1 MQQPN
6 NAWVEAWQDAA
17 PFPAY
22 KQKRLFDDTKEAEK
36 VLHSLAGLRVCD
48 VALSVMP
55 VVLHAALETL
65 GTRQSECVC
74 VCVRMYLRASWIY
87 AGYYCLYAGSQ
98 PLASVDS
105 LLGDAS
111 SLLASVHHPSLES
124 LPKYQE
130 CVTLLSQA
138 EHLLA
143 CAHSLRTKLTQ
154 GLEMKNGGGG
164 GGGRGEGRRSELD
177 ISVEVLLEEL
187 ELVLRDPVG
196 SATGLALQG
205 LLAAQVATRV
215 SGCDVIVQ

>member
-1 MQQPN
+1 MSLPN
-6 NAWVEAWQDAA
+6 REA
-17 PFPAY
+17 PTSHY
-22 KQKRLFDDTKEAEK
+22 CM
-36 VLHSLAGLRVCD
+36 LH
-48 VALSVMP
+48 
-55 VVLHAALETL
+55 
-65 GTRQSECVC
+65 Q
-74 VCVRMYLRASWIY
+74 
-87 AGYYCLYAGSQ
+87 YCLYAGSQ

-105 LLGDAS
+105 LLSDAS

-154 GLEMKNGGGG
+154 GLEMKDG
-164 GGGRGEGRRSELD
+164 GGGRGERRRSELD
-177 ISVEVLLEEL
+177 ISVEVLLQEP

-196 SATGLALQG
+196 SVTGLALQG

-215 SGCDVIVQ
+215 RGCDVIVQ

>member
-1 MQQPN
+1 M
-6 NAWVEAWQDAA
+6 
-17 PFPAY
+17 
-22 KQKRLFDDTKEAEK
+22 
-36 VLHSLAGLRVCD
+36 
-48 VALSVMP
+48 
-55 VVLHAALETL
+55 
-65 GTRQSECVC
+65 
-74 VCVRMYLRASWIY
+74 
-87 AGYYCLYAGSQ
+87 
-98 PLASVDS
+98 DS

-164 GGGRGEGRRSELD
+164 RGRGEGRRSELD
-177 ISVEVLLEEL
+177 VSVEVLLEEP

-215 SGCDVIVQ
+215 CGCDVIVQ

>member
-6 NAWVEAWQDAA
+6 NAWVEAWQDATPLA
-17 PFPAY
+17 AY

-74 VCVRMYLRASWIY
+74 VRMYLRGSWIY

-215 SGCDVIVQ
+215 RGCDVIVQ

>member
-1 MQQPN
+1 MGNPLSFQVRIMSLPN
-6 NAWVEAWQDAA
+6 HKA
-17 PFPAY
+17 PMPHF
-22 KQKRLFDDTKEAEK
+22 
-36 VLHSLAGLRVCD
+36 VSLH
-48 VALSVMP
+48 
-55 VVLHAALETL
+55 
-65 GTRQSECVC
+65 Q
-74 VCVRMYLRASWIY
+74 
-87 AGYYCLYAGSQ
+87 YCLYAGSQ

-154 GLEMKNGGGG
+154 GLEVKKGGGG
-164 GGGRGEGRRSELD
+164 GEGRGRGEGRRSELD
-177 ISVEVLLEEL
+177 ISVEVLLQEP
-187 ELVLRDPVG
+187 ELVLRDPAG
-196 SATGLALQG
+196 SITGLALQG

-215 SGCDVIVQ
+215 RGWHVIVQ